1 LLGLAI
7 AMTGCSDVMVNTL
20 QSRNAG
26 IKQYNAGQYVE
37 ASATFRTTLKG
48 NPADYGSYYFLGA
61 CMAKMGSYEQAI
73 QKYKTT
79 LVLMSTDMVGRE
91 DRPFRLQ
98 CLNSLA
104 EAVVASKDRDIQSA
118 LVKDQPAWEAQY
130 LMAKIHRG
138 SGDADAALE
147 AYTQA
152 SLLAPRDFVV
162 AKENGLYL
170 LQLGQKDKA
179 RSELQRAYA
188 MNTRDEE
195 VALGLRRVG
204 VVPGPSLKNE
214 SDMARPVIPVGPIPE
229 VQIVI
234 PASDRA
240 PGRQE

>member
-1 LLGLAI
+1 
-7 AMTGCSDVMVNTL
+7 MVNTL

-26 IKQYNAGQYVE
+26 IKQYNSGHYVE
-37 ASATFRTTLKG
+37 AAATFRTTLKA

-79 LVLMSTDMVGRE
+79 LVLMSQDLVGKE

-118 LVKDQPAWEAQY
+118 LVKDQPAAESQF

-138 SGDADAALE
+138 SGDADAAIE

-152 SLLAPRDFVV
+152 SLLAPRDFNV

-188 MNTRDEE
+188 MNSKDEE
-195 VALGLRRVG
+195 VAMGLRRVG

-214 SDMARPVIPVGPIPE
+214 NDLAQPIIPVGPIPE
-229 VQIVI
+229 VQVII
-234 PASDRA
+234 PASDRTPA
-240 PGRQE
+240 RAAE